1 MEVFVIERY
10 TLPEMGAIWTEE
22 AKYRR
27 WLAVELAVCEV
38 LAERGEIPKSAYKTI
53 KAKANFDIKRIN
65 EIEEEVKH
73 DVIAFLTSVSEYVGK
88 DSRFIHRG
96 LTSSDVLDTGL
107 ALQLRDAA
115 DIILVKMEQSVKI
128 LKAQVKKYKH
138 VVTIG
143 RSHGIHAE
151 PTTFGLKLAIWWKEM
166 ERNVERVK
174 RARDII
180 SFGKISG
187 AVGTYSNI
195 DPAVE
200 VAVCRK
206 LGLSPAPVSTQIVQR
221 DRHAEFLC
229 ALAIT
234 ATSLDK
240 FATEIRHLQRTEVL
254 EAEEPFT
261 KGQKGSSAMPHKR
274 NPITCERISGMARIL
289 RANAVVGME
298 NMPLWH
304 ERDISH
310 SSAERVVLPDS
321 TIALDYMLAK
331 FNWLTENLYVY
342 PENMMENLNKM
353 KGLIF
358 SQKVLIGLTKKGISR
373 EEGYRIVQ
381 DSAMRVWKKEG
392 TMAELLKRDPR
403 VTEKLTSEE
412 IDACFDLKA
421 YLGNVD
427 KVFNRLGV

>member
-1 MEVFVIERY
+1 
-10 TLPEMGAIWTEE
+10 MGKIWTEE
-22 AKYRR
+22 TKYSK
-27 WLAVELAVCEV
+27 WLDVEVAVCEV
-38 LAERGEIPKSAYKTI
+38 LAKRGEIPRKSYETI
-53 KAKANFDIKRIN
+53 KRKAKFSISRIN
-65 EIEEEVKH
+65 TIEEEVKH
-73 DVIAFLTSVSEYVGK
+73 DVIAFLTSVAENVGS

-107 ALQLRDAA
+107 ALQLRDASE
-115 DIILVKMEQSVKI
+115 IILRDLKKTVAI
-128 LKAQVKKYKH
+128 LKKQVKKYKH

-151 PTTFGLKLAIWWKEM
+151 PTTFGLKLAVWWKEM
-166 ERNVERVK
+166 ERNYERMK
-174 RARDII
+174 RAKETI
-180 SFGKISG
+180 SYGKISG

-206 LGLSPAPVSTQIVQR
+206 LGLKPAPVSTQIVQR
-221 DRHAEFLC
+221 DRHAEFL
-229 ALAIT
+229 ATIAIIGS
-234 ATSLDK
+234 SLDK

-274 NPITCERISGMARIL
+274 NPITCERISGLARLL
-289 RANAVVGME
+289 RANSIVGME

-321 TIALDYMLAK
+321 TIALDYMLHK
-331 FNWLTENLYVY
+331 FNWLAENLYVY

-358 SQKVLIGLTKKGISR
+358 SQKVLLALTKKGISR

-392 TMAELLKRDPR
+392 TMAELLKQDER
-403 VTEKLTSEE
+403 VTSKMTDTE
-412 IDACFDLKA
+412 IDACFELKA
-421 YLGNVD
+421 YLKNVD
-427 KVFNRLGV
+427 KIFKRLKV

>member
-1 MEVFVIERY
+1 
-10 TLPEMGAIWTEE
+10 MGKIWTEE
-22 AKYRR
+22 TKYSK
-27 WLAVELAVCEV
+27 WLDVEVAVCEV
-38 LAERGEIPKSAYKTI
+38 LARRGEIPRKSYETI
-53 KAKANFDIKRIN
+53 KRKAKFSISRIN
-65 EIEEEVKH
+65 TIEEEVKH
-73 DVIAFLTSVSEYVGK
+73 DVIAFLTSVAENVGS

-107 ALQLRDAA
+107 ALQLRDASE
-115 DIILVKMEQSVKI
+115 IILRDLKKTVAI
-128 LKAQVKKYKH
+128 LKKQVKKYKH

-151 PTTFGLKLAIWWKEM
+151 PTTFGLKLAVWWKEM
-166 ERNVERVK
+166 ERNYERMK
-174 RARDII
+174 RAKETI
-180 SFGKISG
+180 SYGKISG

-206 LGLSPAPVSTQIVQR
+206 LGLKPAPVSTQIVQR
-221 DRHAEFLC
+221 DRHAEFL
-229 ALAIT
+229 ATIAIIGS
-234 ATSLDK
+234 SLDK

-274 NPITCERISGMARIL
+274 NPITCERISGLARLL
-289 RANAVVGME
+289 RANSIVGME

-321 TIALDYMLAK
+321 TIALDYMLHK
-331 FNWLTENLYVY
+331 FNWLAENLYVY

-358 SQKVLIGLTKKGISR
+358 SQKVLLALTKKGISR

-392 TMAELLKRDPR
+392 TMAELLKQDER
-403 VTEKLTSEE
+403 VTSKMTDTE
-412 IDACFDLKA
+412 IDACFELKA
-421 YLGNVD
+421 YLKNVD
-427 KVFNRLGV
+427 KIFKRLKV

>member
-1 MEVFVIERY
+1 MIERY
-10 TLPEMGAIWTEE
+10 TLPEMGKIWTEE
-22 AKYRR
+22 TKYSK
-27 WLAVELAVCEV
+27 WLDVEVAVCEV
-38 LAERGEIPKSAYKTI
+38 LARRGEIPRKSYETI
-53 KAKANFDIKRIN
+53 KRKAKFSISRIN
-65 EIEEEVKH
+65 TIEEEVKH
-73 DVIAFLTSVSEYVGK
+73 DVIAFLTSVAENVGS

-107 ALQLRDAA
+107 ALQLRDASE
-115 DIILVKMEQSVKI
+115 IILRDLKKTVAI
-128 LKAQVKKYKH
+128 LKKQVKKYKH

-151 PTTFGLKLAIWWKEM
+151 PTTFGLKLAVWWKEM
-166 ERNVERVK
+166 ERNYERMK
-174 RARDII
+174 RAKETI
-180 SFGKISG
+180 SYGKISG

-206 LGLSPAPVSTQIVQR
+206 LGLKPAPVSTQIVQR
-221 DRHAEFLC
+221 DRHAEFL
-229 ALAIT
+229 ATIAIIGS
-234 ATSLDK
+234 SLDK

-274 NPITCERISGMARIL
+274 NPITCERISGLARLL
-289 RANAVVGME
+289 RANSIVGME

-321 TIALDYMLAK
+321 TIALDYMLHK
-331 FNWLTENLYVY
+331 FNWLAENLYVY

-358 SQKVLIGLTKKGISR
+358 SQKVLLALTKKGISR

-392 TMAELLKRDPR
+392 TMAELLKQDER
-403 VTEKLTSEE
+403 VTSKMTDTE
-412 IDACFDLKA
+412 IDACFELKA
-421 YLGNVD
+421 YLKNVD
-427 KVFNRLGV
+427 KIFKRLKV

>member
-1 MEVFVIERY
+1 MIERY
-10 TLPEMGAIWTEE
+10 TLPEMGKIWTEE
-22 AKYRR
+22 TKYSK
-27 WLAVELAVCEV
+27 WLDVEVAVCEV
-38 LAERGEIPKSAYKTI
+38 LAKRGEIPRKSYETI
-53 KAKANFDIKRIN
+53 KRKAKFSISRIN
-65 EIEEEVKH
+65 TIEEEVKH
-73 DVIAFLTSVSEYVGK
+73 DVIAFLTSVAENVGS

-107 ALQLRDAA
+107 ALQLRDASE
-115 DIILVKMEQSVKI
+115 IILRDLKKTVAI
-128 LKAQVKKYKH
+128 LKKQVKKYKH

-151 PTTFGLKLAIWWKEM
+151 PTTFGLKLAVWWKEM
-166 ERNVERVK
+166 ERNYERMK
-174 RARDII
+174 RAKETI
-180 SFGKISG
+180 SYGKISG

-206 LGLSPAPVSTQIVQR
+206 LGLKPAPVSTQIVQR
-221 DRHAEFLC
+221 DRHAEFL
-229 ALAIT
+229 ATIAIIGS
-234 ATSLDK
+234 SLDK

-274 NPITCERISGMARIL
+274 NPITCERISGLARLL
-289 RANAVVGME
+289 RANSIVGME

-321 TIALDYMLAK
+321 TIALDYMLHK
-331 FNWLTENLYVY
+331 FNWLAENLYVY

-358 SQKVLIGLTKKGISR
+358 SQKVLLALTKKGISR

-392 TMAELLKRDPR
+392 TMAELLKQDER
-403 VTEKLTSEE
+403 VTSKMTDTE
-412 IDACFDLKA
+412 IDACFELKA
-421 YLGNVD
+421 YLKNVD
-427 KVFNRLGV
+427 KIFKRLKV

>member
-1 MEVFVIERY
+1 MIERY
-10 TLPEMGAIWTEE
+10 TLPDMGNVWTEQ
-22 AKYRR
+22 AKYSK

-38 LAERGEIPKSAYKTI
+38 LASRGEIPKKAYQTI
-53 KAKANFDIKRIN
+53 KAKAKFNVSRIN
-65 EIEEEVKH
+65 KIEEEVKH
-73 DVIAFLTSVSEYVGK
+73 DVIAFLTSVAEYVGK

-107 ALQLRDAA
+107 ALQLRDAS
-115 DIILVKMEQSVKI
+115 DLILIKMERSVKI

-138 VVTIG
+138 VPTIG

-174 RARDII
+174 RAREVI
-180 SFGKISG
+180 SFGKMSG

-206 LGLSPAPVSTQIVQR
+206 LGLKPAPVSTQIVQR
-221 DRHAEFLC
+221 DRHAEFL
-229 ALAIT
+229 ATLAIT
-234 ATSLDK
+234 ASSLDK

-274 NPITCERISGMARIL
+274 NPITCERISGMARIV
-289 RANAVVGME
+289 RANAQVGFE

-321 TIALDYMLAK
+321 TIALDYMLHK
-331 FNWLTENLYVY
+331 FNWLIENLNVY
-342 PENMMENLNKM
+342 PENMMDNMNKM
-353 KGLIF
+353 KGLVF

-373 EEGYRIVQ
+373 EEAYRIVQ

-392 TMAELLKRDPR
+392 TMVELLKRDER
-403 VTEKLTSEE
+403 VTKRLSNAE

-421 YLGNVD
+421 YLKNVD
-427 KVFNRLGV
+427 KIFKRLGV